1 MRKPS
6 ICGAYAS
13 SPCVRVRKEC
23 ANTFVRV
30 RKEFV
35 RVRKQFVRVR
45 NKGVENGRPGRAP
58 CAGAPRVRVRY
69 KPEMSA
75 TEAQLGLEFEV

>member
-23 ANTFVRV
+23 ANKFVRV

-35 RVRKQFVRVR
+35 RVRNECVNTQEFVRER
-45 NKGVENGRPGRAP
+45 KE
-58 CAGAPRVRVRY
+58 CFLCFLY
-69 KPEMSA
+69 
-75 TEAQLGLEFEV
+75 LGGQCPD